1 MSLNE
6 VPSAN
11 RVHIGF
17 FGKRNSGKSSLV
29 NAVTGQSLSLV
40 SEVPGTTTD
49 PVMKAMELLPL
60 GPVVMMDTPG
70 IDDEGMLGQMRVEKT
85 WQILH
90 KTHIAVLVVDGS
102 LTPSTE
108 EDELLREIKKREI
121 PVLIAVNKEE
131 QMSLDNIKDWNEFG
145 GDVSHVFVS
154 ALEKSNIDTLKEEIG
169 KLAATGEKSA
179 PLVSDLVSKGDFV
192 ILVTPI
198 DEAAPKGRL
207 ILPQQQVIRD
217 LLDVGAIPVVMRE
230 KELEKAFSTVG
241 HLVKMVITDSQAFSF
256 VSKNIPENVPLTSFS
271 ILFARYKGLLW
282 DAVSGAEEIDK
293 LTDGDTILLS
303 EGCTHHRQCGDIGRD
318 KLPAWL
324 QSYTGKELCFEWS
337 SGNSFP
343 QELGCYRLIIH
354 CGACML
360 NDREMRYRARCA
372 KEQGVALTNYGT
384 AIAHMNG
391 ILDRSIAP
399 LLPSAI

>member
-1 MSLNE
+1 MSMNE

-17 FGKRNSGKSSLV
+17 FGKRNSGKSSLA
-29 NAVTGQSLSLV
+29 NAVTGQSISLV
-40 SEVPGTTTD
+40 SEVLGTTTD
-49 PVMKAMELLPL
+49 PVTKTMELLPL
-60 GPVVMMDTPG
+60 GPVVIMDTPG
-70 IDDEGMLGQMRVEKT
+70 IDDVGMLGQLRVEKT
-85 WQILH
+85 RQVLN
-90 KTHIAVLVVDGS
+90 KTDIAVLVVDGS
-102 LTPSTE
+102 LAPSTE
-108 EDELLREIKKREI
+108 EKELLCEIRNRKI
-121 PVLIAVNKEE
+121 PHLMAVNKKEL
-131 QMSLDNIKDWNEFG
+131 MSSEHIEKWKEFG
-145 GDVSHVFVS
+145 GDVLHVFVS
-154 ALEKSNIDTLKEEIG
+154 ARERSNIDKLKEEIG
-169 KLAATGEKSA
+169 KLAVTREKHI

-198 DEAAPKGRL
+198 DAAAPKGRL

-217 LLDVGAIPVVMRE
+217 LLEAGAIPIVMRE
-230 KELEKAFSTVG
+230 KELEGAFDTIG
-241 HLVKMVITDSQAFSF
+241 HLVKLVITDSQAFSF
-256 VSKNIPENVPLTSFS
+256 VSEIVPEKVPMTSFS

-293 LTDGDTILLS
+293 LADGDRILLS

-324 QSYTGKELCFEWS
+324 RKYTGKELRFEWS

-343 QELGCYRLIIH
+343 DDLKEYRLVIH

-360 NDREMRYRARCA
+360 NDREMRHRALSA
-372 KEQGVALTNYGT
+372 KEQGVAMTNYGT

-391 ILDRSIAP
+391 ILDRSTAP
-399 LLPSAI
+399 LLPTAI